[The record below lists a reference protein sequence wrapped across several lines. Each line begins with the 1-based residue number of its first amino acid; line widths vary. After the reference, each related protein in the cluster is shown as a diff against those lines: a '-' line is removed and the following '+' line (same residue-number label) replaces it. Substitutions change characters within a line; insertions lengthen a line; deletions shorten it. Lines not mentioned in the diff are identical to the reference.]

1 MSHIQNR
8 NHSVQPTEQV
18 AHSLDYSAAS
28 AQDVPARSV
37 GDQVDRNSPEKVSLF
52 TADASLSE
60 QIHAPPIPEDE
71 VQSRTNYPVQ
81 DREIQDAVEVE
92 EVVLPSIESPTENL
106 PNDDDYATDP
116 AGLSEPELRRRA
128 VAWMERTYHHLPN
141 GSIVQPPSYF
151 QRTRSSP
158 AGRPAIWIKDF
169 VWGHIRP
176 RRLTNDRLADMPLE
190 RRESWARMQRREWE
204 EIEEEKGETQEEVQD
219 AVEVKEVVALPSIED
234 NRRDAIAK
242 REQSKGKGKGK
253 PGT

>member
-204 EIEEEKGETQEEVQD
+204 EIEEEKGETQEEGD
-219 AVEVKEVVALPSIED
+219 
-234 NRRDAIAK
+234 
-242 REQSKGKGKGK
+242 
-253 PGT
+253 

>member
-1 MSHIQNR
+1 MSHIQDR
-8 NHSVQPTEQV
+8 DHSVQPTEQV
-18 AHSLDYSAAS
+18 VHSFDDSAAS
-28 AQDVPARSV
+28 AQAVPARSV
-37 GDQVDRNSPEKVSLF
+37 DSPEKVSLF
-52 TADASLSE
+52 TAEASLSE
-60 QIHAPPIPEDE
+60 QVHAQPTPDGAF
-71 VQSRTNYPVQ
+71 QSRTHRPIQNSKVQ
-81 DREIQDAVEVE
+81 AVEVE

-116 AGLSEPELRRRA
+116 AGLSESELRRKA

-151 QRTRSSP
+151 RRTRSSP

-204 EIEEEKGETQEEVQD
+204 EIEEEQGETQGEGD
-219 AVEVKEVVALPSIED
+219 
-234 NRRDAIAK
+234 
-242 REQSKGKGKGK
+242 
-253 PGT
+253 